1 MPCSRCGARLGLL
14 SAFTTNLAGDNLCAE
29 CERKRELSKVEQQKR
44 DREIAKRVETVI
56 VTTTPTLEGHR
67 IVTYL
72 GIESVEIV
80 IGTGLFVEL
89 TGEIADFFGQ
99 RSKGFEGKLQNAKR
113 VAFQAMKT
121 LAVQQDANAVV
132 GIDMDYTEFSGNR
145 IGLIVNGTLVRTVPI
160 QELSTERHQ
169 RKPSS

>member
-1 MPCSRCGARLGLL
+1 MRSKSIACLRAIAPLY
-14 SAFTTNLAGDNLCAE
+14 
-29 CERKRELSKVEQQKR
+29 KIELSQATEN
-44 DREIAKRVETVI
+44 
-56 VTTTPTLEGHR
+56 G
-67 IVTYL
+67 YL
-72 GIESVEIV
+72 DAAAL
-80 IGTGLFVEL
+80 GLFVEL

-113 VAFQAMKT
+113 VAFQALKT

-160 QELSTERHQ
+160 
-169 RKPSS
+169 

>member
-1 MPCSRCGARLGLL
+1 MVGRQGLITRSRRLAVSSVSWPNRTWQTGRAWATSRGHGA
-14 SAFTTNLAGDNLCAE
+14 TD
-29 CERKRELSKVEQQKR
+29 
-44 DREIAKRVETVI
+44 I
-56 VTTTPTLEGHR
+56 VTTTPTLEGHQ
-67 IVTYL
+67 IVAYL

-113 VAFQAMKT
+113 VAFQALKT
-121 LAVQQDANAVV
+121 LAAQQDANAVV
-132 GIDMDYTEFSGNR
+132 GIDLDYTEFSGNR

-160 QELSTERHQ
+160 EGIAY
-169 RKPSS
+169 